1 MVKKNPYEM
10 EIAQI
15 KEEYLKEKKPKAQL
29 VRLLKTRTNEMQGK
43 YNHLVDTNVKILGED
58 YFARKLQQGFECPIE
73 IYSTAHSR
81 STKIIYK
88 LIDEYLK
95 KRDAHLAEGVQLRE
109 GGSREED
116 DSSAGLVT

>member
-15 KEEYLKEKKPKAQL
+15 KEEYMKEKHPKAQL
-29 VRLLKTRTNEMQGK
+29 VRLLKGKTSKMQDK
-43 YNHLVDTNVKILGED
+43 YNHLVDTNIKILGEE
-58 YFARKLQQGFECPIE
+58 YFARKLQQGYEFPIE

-81 STKIIYK
+81 STKIIYAF
-88 LIDEYLK
+88 IDEYLK

>member
-1 MVKKNPYEM
+1 M

-15 KEEYLKEKKPKAQL
+15 KEEFMKEKNPKAQL
-29 VRLLKTRTNEMQGK
+29 VRKLKYYTKEMQGK
-43 YNHLVDTNVKILGED
+43 YNHKVDTNVSILGEE

-88 LIDEYLK
+88 LVDEYLK
-95 KRDAHLAEGVQLRE
+95 KRDARLAEGVQLRE
-109 GGSREED
+109 GGSRED
-116 DSSAGLVT
+116 DESSAGLIK